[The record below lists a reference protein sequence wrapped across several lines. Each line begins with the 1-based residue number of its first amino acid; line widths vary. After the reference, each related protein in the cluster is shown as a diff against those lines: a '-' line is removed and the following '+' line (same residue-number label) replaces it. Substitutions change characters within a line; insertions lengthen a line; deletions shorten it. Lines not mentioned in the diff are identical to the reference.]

1 MGTLFSV
8 QFCCEPTTALKN
20 KVYFKKTLKSVPVF
34 LTVMWLFT
42 LDTIL
47 AFLFSLSCSCLLLRL
62 IKCKGKKG
70 KSITHDSFYPKVA
83 GIFLFFSFLLIV
95 FMYYLQIAYFTQLMS
110 SINYN
115 LWTFLALEIVLQIV
129 VSSLSS

>member
-1 MGTLFSV
+1 MVTIGEAVTVFGQRVYGNSLFSV
-8 QFCCEPTTALKN
+8 QFCCDPTTALKN

-62 IKCKGKKG
+62 IKCNGKKG

-83 GIFLFFSFLLIV
+83 GIFLFFS
-95 FMYYLQIAYFTQLMS
+95 AYCFH
-110 SINYN
+110 
-115 LWTFLALEIVLQIV
+115 VLFAKDRKSV
-129 VSSLSS
+129 V